1 MVDTLSE
8 RLAVEQQERAMRL
21 EKARR
26 AVEAEKLRECTFAP
40 KLSHQQPP
48 PAVGEGDGA
57 GANGE
62 KPLVIKG
69 IARHMEL
76 KMMAKRKAD
85 EQAMREQKAFL
96 TEPPSRM
103 NPYTVPE
110 PFKLNEYEGATE
122 RAERVRLEVERQ
134 RMEECTF
141 APQVKEESVA
151 TLLKG
156 VGSGRKAGG
165 YAAKHAEKAAK

>member
-1 MVDTLSE
+1 MSE

-96 TEPPSRM
+96 T
-103 NPYTVPE
+103 
-110 PFKLNEYEGATE
+110 
-122 RAERVRLEVERQ
+122 Q
-134 RMEECTF
+134 
-141 APQVKEESVA
+141 
-151 TLLKG
+151 
-156 VGSGRKAGG
+156 
-165 YAAKHAEKAAK
+165 